1 MGFVLIGDGHYKR
14 HVYTFF
20 FFFQYFKFV
29 CIRNI
34 YGLHG
39 KVNTKTYFKKK
50 ILGSQKKRKN
60 FVPPFDAH
68 DDVN

>member
-1 MGFVLIGDGHYKR
+1 MYGY
-14 HVYTFF
+14 
-20 FFFQYFKFV
+20 
-29 CIRNI
+29 I

-50 ILGSQKKRKN
+50 KILGGQKKRKN